1 MKLKTPTKRKKQA
14 KSAVST
20 ELLLAFGYIAG
31 RIVDTQIDWKPGQI
45 GRWDVAY
52 LPDGETPR
60 IEFSLFPEGT
70 IITLRSLNHS
80 EVHLRLEAAALAISE
95 CAMNWVS
102 YQAYEAGKH
111 QIGETAAL
119 LYHRLHNYIWY
130 NPKSGMTEHER
141 ILIHRYND

>member
-14 KSAVST
+14 KSGIST

-31 RIVDTQIDWKPGQI
+31 TIVDTQIDWKPGQI
-45 GRWDVAY
+45 GRWNVAY

-60 IEFSLFPEGT
+60 IEFSHFSEGT
-70 IITLRSLNHS
+70 ILALRSLNHS
-80 EVHLRLEAAALAISE
+80 EVQLGIEAAGLAISE

-102 YQAYEAGKH
+102 HQAYEAGKH
-111 QIGETAAL
+111 HIGETAAL
-119 LYHRLHNYIWY
+119 LYHRLHSYTGY
-130 NPKSGMTEHER
+130 DPKSGLTEHER